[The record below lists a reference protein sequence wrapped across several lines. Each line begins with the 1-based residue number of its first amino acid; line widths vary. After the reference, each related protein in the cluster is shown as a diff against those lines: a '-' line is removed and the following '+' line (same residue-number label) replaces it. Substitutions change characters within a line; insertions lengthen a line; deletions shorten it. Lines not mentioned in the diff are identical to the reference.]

1 MPFGDWLSSENR
13 SGIQYPTVYG
23 RDTKISLQVESLK
36 PDTGLKDKVY
46 VALKGAIVQ
55 MDVYSGDE
63 PPKLDERQ
71 LADQLG
77 VSRTPVREALTR
89 LEQEGLIATVPRR
102 GAFVVRKSRAQI
114 IEIIQVWAA
123 LEGMAARLAT
133 EQASDAEIADLQ
145 KTFVTFDSS
154 DQASAHID
162 EYSEQNIAFHKRIV
176 QLGKSDLLH
185 TMMDGLFIQMQF
197 IRRRSVRDADRTRR
211 SVRDHI
217 RIIKAIE
224 GRDAEDAQRL
234 VIEHALSLAEHVR
247 HHVDY
252 LD

>member
-1 MPFGDWLSSENR
+1 VTVCADI
-13 SGIQYPTVYG
+13 SGWFVDLCIAVLVYNIPEIRESG
-23 RDTKISLQVESLK
+23 KSMSLQVESLK

-46 VALKGAIVQ
+46 TALKSAIVQ
-55 MDVYSGDE
+55 MDIYTGDE
-63 PPKLDERQ
+63 APKLDERQ

-89 LEQEGLIATVPRR
+89 LEQEGLVSTVPRR
-102 GAFVVRKSRAQI
+102 GAFVVRKSREQI
-114 IEIIQVWAA
+114 I
-123 LEGMAARLAT
+123 
-133 EQASDAEIADLQ
+133 
-145 KTFVTFDSS
+145 FVTFDSS
-154 DQASAHID
+154 DQASAHLD

-176 QLGKSDLLH
+176 QLGKSGLLH
-185 TMMDGLFIQMQF
+185 QMMDGLFIQMQF
-197 IRRRSVRDADRTRR
+197 IRRRSVRDADRTKR

>member
-1 MPFGDWLSSENR
+1 MAN
-13 SGIQYPTVYG
+13 TV
-23 RDTKISLQVESLK
+23 SLQVESLK
-36 PDTGLKDKVY
+36 PDIGLKDKVY
-46 VALKGAIVQ
+46 ASLKGAIVQ
-55 MDVYSGDE
+55 MDIYTGDE
-63 PPKLDERQ
+63 APKLDERQ
-71 LADQLG
+71 LADKLG

-102 GAFVVRKSRAQI
+102 GAYVVRKSRAQI

-133 EQASDAEIADLQ
+133 ERASDEEIAELQ
-145 KTFVTFDSS
+145 NTFVTFDSS
-154 DQASAHID
+154 DQASANLD

-185 TMMDGLFIQMQF
+185 QMMDGLFIQMQF
-197 IRRRSVRDADRTRR
+197 IRRRSVRDADRTKR

-234 VIEHALSLAEHVR
+234 VVEHALSLADHVR